1 MNPDRP
7 LQCLIIDDEP
17 LAQERL
23 QLFIAK
29 IPEKATLVAACSS
42 LREAWKVLQTEEIDL
57 LLMDIC
63 FSLLDDENREG
74 LDFVMFTQKD
84 PRVPRVIF
92 ITGHP
97 EHAAEVWDLEVCDFI
112 IKPASFDRFERAI
125 DKAIRDKPAPKKNE
139 QAGIIIDYFD
149 PKEGHRSQF
158 ILFKDIIYIKAN
170 DGFIE
175 IYTLISPKKPICP
188 YWKFTDTIATLPQYL
203 IKQSHRSYA
212 CNRNFVQSW
221 SNTSLKLLD
230 GTELP
235 ISEKYRSEFLNWIT
249 YSR

>member
-1 MNPDRP
+1 MKQPAP
-7 LQCLIIDDEP
+7 LRCLIIDDEP

-23 QLFIAK
+23 RLFIEQ
-29 IPEKATLVAACSS
+29 IPEKASFVAAYSS
-42 LREAWKVLQTEEIDL
+42 PREAWKILQNEEIDL

-74 LDFVMFTQKD
+74 LDFIMFTQKN
-84 PRVPRVIF
+84 PRIPQVVF

-97 EHAAEVWDLEVCDFI
+97 EHAAEVWDLTVCDFI
-112 IKPASFDRFERAI
+112 IKPASFERFERAI
-125 DKAIRDKPAPKKNE
+125 DKAIREKPAPKTAE
-139 QAGIIIDYFD
+139 QEGIVIDYFD

-158 ILFKDIIYIKAN
+158 VKYNEIICIKAN

-175 IYTLISPKKPICP
+175 IYTLIRPQKPFCP
-188 YWKFTDTIATLPQYL
+188 YWKFAETIATLPQYL
-203 IKQSHRSYA
+203 IKQCHRSYA

-221 SNTSLKLLD
+221 SSNDLKLID

-235 ISEKYRSEFLNWIT
+235 ISEKHRNEFLNWLT